1 METEIILVYGMEP
14 KNFNRLTEWKPEILS
29 GKMEILFSLQNE
41 TQKFDKKTEK
51 LFWRHFSNLEPQTN
65 NQISR

>member
-29 GKMEILFSLQNE
+29 GKMEILSSLQNE
-41 TQKFDKKTEK
+41 TQKFDKKTET
-51 LFWRHFSNLEPQTN
+51 LF
-65 NQISR
+65 